1 MIPETKEQRI
11 RRLKITSN
19 NISNLIHDLIEQGKT
34 EDEIKMMFYR
44 MVDVVSK
51 GKEERMN

>member
-1 MIPETKEQRI
+1 MISETKEERI

-44 MVDVVSK
+44 MVDVISK

>member
-1 MIPETKEQRI
+1 MISETKEERI

-19 NISNLIHDLIEQGKT
+19 NISNLIHDLMEQGKT

>member
-1 MIPETKEQRI
+1 MMPETKEERI

>member
-1 MIPETKEQRI
+1 LIPETKEQRI

>member
-1 MIPETKEQRI
+1 LISETKEERI

-19 NISNLIHDLIEQGKT
+19 NISNLIHDLMEQGKT

>member
-1 MIPETKEQRI
+1 MISETREERI

>member
-1 MIPETKEQRI
+1 LISETKEERI

>member
-1 MIPETKEQRI
+1 MISETREERI

-44 MVDVVSK
+44 MVDVINEK
-51 GKEERMN
+51 KEDAQ

>member
-1 MIPETKEQRI
+1 LIPETKEQRI

-34 EDEIKMMFYR
+34 TDEIKMMFYK

>member
-34 EDEIKMMFYR
+34 TDEIKMMFYK